1 MFICAQCKTE
11 LDPSD
16 ARVVYAVA
24 LIEVT
29 AFGVGTRLAEG
40 LGDYFHESCFPSE
53 AREWRLKQKPSDRFA
68 PPEAA

>member
-1 MFICAQCKTE
+1 MFTCGQCKNE

-16 ARVVYAVA
+16 ADVVYAVS

-40 LGDYFHESCFPSE
+40 LGNYFHGSCFPSD
-53 AREWRLKQKPSDRFA
+53 AREWRLKSRHASRFA
-68 PPEAA
+68 LPAAA